1 MVEELIQDVSDTAFM
16 IAAYRELETNR
27 PDALFRDP
35 LAGRLAGD
43 QGRKIIATRK
53 YSSIIAWTVAVR
65 TVIIDQF
72 IQSAIGQGVD
82 TVLNLGAGLDTRPY
96 RMTLPES
103 LRWIEVDFPHV
114 MEQKEKLLAGE
125 KPLCRLERVK
135 MDLADVPARQKLL
148 SKVNSASQR
157 ILVLTEGVV
166 PYLGVEDAAVLA
178 DDLRRM
184 DKTHFWI
191 IDYVSSQTMRYRKR
205 EEHKGRLGNAH
216 FRFDPP
222 DWFGFFAGHGWKPK
236 EIRYY
241 SEEAVKL
248 KRPIPVPGFLKIWVK
263 IRRWFSFGRQAA
275 SRHFGGYVLLEPN

>member
-1 MVEELIQDVSDTAFM
+1 MAEELIQDVSDTAFM

-27 PDALFRDP
+27 PDALFSDP
-35 LAGRLAGD
+35 LATRLAGN

-53 YSSIIAWTVAVR
+53 YTSIIAWTVAVR

-72 IQSAIGQGVD
+72 IQSALTQGVD

-96 RMTLPES
+96 RMNLPQS

-114 MEQKEKLLAGE
+114 LEWKEKLLAGE
-125 KPLCRLERVK
+125 KPLCRLERIK
-135 MDLADVPARQKLL
+135 MDLTDVLARQKQL
-148 SKVNSASQR
+148 SEINAGSQR

-166 PYLGVEDAAVLA
+166 PYLSVEDAAVLA

-191 IDYVSSQTMRYRKR
+191 IENVSSQTMRYRKR
-205 EEHKGRLGNAH
+205 QEHKGRLGNAH
-216 FRFDPP
+216 FRFNPP
-222 DWFGFFAGHGWKPK
+222 DWFGFFDGHGWKPK

-241 SEEAVKL
+241 SEDAVKL
-248 KRPIPVPGFLKIWVK
+248 KRPIPVPGLLKLWVK
-263 IRRWFSFGRQAA
+263 IRRWFSFGRQGA
-275 SRHFGGYVLLEPN
+275 SQHFCGYVLLEPK